1 MKALVDHISEL
12 RASGLDVG
20 VPDTAVLDVPV
31 ELGLEL
37 VAAVGADALDAE
49 GELRDDVFDEVDG
62 IGLVVAAVDLQSPN
76 AGCVI
81 DRGVLVALDHA
92 ATFSLED
99 EELDVDLDMMTRD
112 LFLVTLGVNGP
123 RSGFARKTAQA
134 VAPQSDRRRR
144 LRS

>member
-1 MKALVDHISEL
+1 
-12 RASGLDVG
+12 

-81 DRGVLVALDHA
+81 DCGVLAESGATRTAIPRQGGQQSGEGGQQVTA
-92 ATFSLED
+92 A
-99 EELDVDLDMMTRD
+99 
-112 LFLVTLGVNGP
+112 
-123 RSGFARKTAQA
+123 
-134 VAPQSDRRRR
+134 
-144 LRS
+144 